1 MESYAKLRAM
11 TAKPPWITP
20 MGTRAPRPRRMPE
33 ERREELLQRLA
44 ELILVEGFA
53 HLTVD
58 DLASRLQ
65 CSKSTLYAIAPSKE
79 QLVAAAVRHFF
90 KQTNERIEGKVAPIT
105 DPGERIA
112 AYLSGVGAELRRMSP
127 QCYGDMVSS
136 EPTAE
141 IYAKNS
147 LAAARRVREFIQAGI
162 ADGAFRAVNAEFVG
176 AAVSLLVDG
185 IQHGE
190 LLERTG
196 LSSGD
201 AFTELANLVLDA
213 LTGHPPAKST
223 RRTRR

>member
-11 TAKPPWITP
+11 TSKPPWITP
-20 MGTRAPRPRRMPE
+20 LGARARPRRMPE
-33 ERREELLQRLA
+33 ARREELLQRL
-44 ELILVEGFA
+44 EDLILVEGFA

-58 DLASRLQ
+58 DVASRLQ
-65 CSKSTLYAIAPSKE
+65 CSKSTLYGIAASKE

-90 KQTNERIEGKVAPIT
+90 REATERIEGKVAPIT
-105 DPGERIA
+105 DPAQRIA
-112 AYLSGVGAELRRMSP
+112 TYLAGVGTEMRRMSP

-136 EPTAE
+136 APTAE

-147 LAAARRVREFIQAGI
+147 LAAARRVGEFIQTGI
-162 ADGAFRAVNAEFVG
+162 AAGAFRAVNAEFVG
-176 AAVSLLVDG
+176 ASVSLLIDG

-213 LTGHPPAKST
+213 LTDHRATKST
-223 RRTRR
+223 RRSRR